1 MANFPEGFLWGGAV
15 AANQCEGAW
24 NVDGK
29 GPSVEDHMMGGAVDR
44 PRLYTR
50 HIDPDKY
57 YPSHES
63 VDFYHHYKEDIKLF
77 GEMGMKIFRTSINWS
92 RIFPVGDEDEP
103 NQAGVEF
110 YRDLFTECKKWGIEP
125 LVTISHYEIP
135 MGLAVKYNGWA
146 DRRCID
152 FFVNLCRVIFTE
164 YKGLVKY
171 WLTFNEI
178 NMLQGGGMGGFIA
191 GGLLPEGETGIMDF
205 SHKMTPEEESV
216 VYTALHH
223 QFLASAKAVKL
234 AHEIDPDY
242 VVGCMIGGGPS
253 MYPYTCSPAD
263 VLACQKQLQIRTWF
277 VSDVQCRGYYPGYI
291 LRYFRDNMID
301 VKMEDGDEEIL
312 REGTVDMYTYSY
324 YMTNCV
330 STDPEVTSGA
340 GNMAMMGVPNPYL
353 KKSDWGW
360 AIDPEGL
367 RWSLNE
373 VWDRYQMPIMVV
385 ENGFGAIDERGEDGK
400 FHDSYRID
408 YFREHIKAM
417 DEALADGVDLIAYT
431 TWGCIDIV
439 SAGTGEMKKRYGY
452 IYVDKDNDGNGDLHR
467 EPKDSYW
474 WYQKVIASNG
484 EDLD

>member
-1 MANFPEGFLWGGAV
+1 MAYFPEGFLWGGAT

-24 NVDGK
+24 RTDGK
-29 GPSVEDHMMGGAVDR
+29 GESIEDHLTGGAVDR
-44 PRLYTR
+44 PRTYTR
-50 HIDPDKY
+50 QILPDTY

-63 VDFYHHYKEDIKLF
+63 VDFYHHYKEDIRLF

-110 YRDLFTECKKWGIEP
+110 YRSLFEECKKWGIEP

-135 MGLAVKYNGWA
+135 WGLCEKYNGWA
-146 DRRCID
+146 DRRLVD
-152 FFVNLCRVIFTE
+152 FYLNLCRVIFTE

-178 NMLQGGGMGGFIA
+178 NMLQNGGLGSLIA
-191 GGLLPEGETGIMDF
+191 GGILPKEDTLPMGLAPTEDRDELTTI
-205 SHKMTPEEESV
+205 
-216 VYTALHH
+216 YTALHH
-223 QFLASAKAVKL
+223 QFIASAKAVKL
-234 AHEIDPDY
+234 AHEIDEDY
-242 VVGCMIGGGPS
+242 MVGCMIGGGPS
-253 MYPYTCSPAD
+253 LYPYTCSPQD
-263 VLACQKQLQIRTWF
+263 VLGTQKKLQIGTWLC
-277 VSDVQCRGYYPGYI
+277 SDVQCRGAYPGYA
-291 LRYFRDNMID
+291 LRYFADMGID
-301 VKMEDGDEEIL
+301 VPMADGDDAIL
-312 REGTVDMYTYSY
+312 ADGCVDMYTYSY
-324 YMTNCV
+324 YMTNCFSADPSV
-330 STDPEVTSGA
+330 SQDG
-340 GNMAMMGVPNPYL
+340 GNMVMGVPNPYL

-360 AIDPEGL
+360 AIDPDGL

-373 VWDRYQMPIMVV
+373 VWDRYQLPIMVV

-408 YFREHIKAM
+408 YFRAHIQAM
-417 DEALADGVDLIAYT
+417 NEAIGDGVNLIAYT

-467 EPKDSYW
+467 EPKDSYF
-474 WYQKVIASNG
+474 WYKRVIASNG
-484 EDLD
+484 DDLD